1 MSPQAA
7 LRRPQRRRVGK
18 GAVAPCTPREDSMRT
33 SRSIALATLLS
44 LCLPVA
50 AMAEDKPLPA
60 AIAAPGETV
69 VLTAHA
75 VGLQLYQCKPGA
87 DGKLA
92 WAFTAPQATLTVD
105 GKVVGK
111 HGAGPSWELLDG
123 SGITAKAVANAPGA
137 TENDIPWLK
146 LEVTSHKGAGQLADV
161 TTVQRINTVGGVLK
175 GACDRERGEGMPYE
189 ADYVFLKK

>member
-1 MSPQAA
+1 
-7 LRRPQRRRVGK
+7 
-18 GAVAPCTPREDSMRT
+18 MRT
-33 SRSIALATLLS
+33 SQAIIIAALLVS
-44 LCLPVA
+44 CLPA
-50 AMAEDKPLPA
+50 GIMADDKPLPA
-60 AIAAPGETV
+60 AIAAPGEAV
-69 VLTAHA
+69 VLSVHA

-92 WAFTAPQATLTVD
+92 WTFTAPQATLTAD

-123 SGITAKAVANAPGA
+123 SLITAKAVGNAPGA

-146 LEVTSHKGAGQLADV
+146 LEVTSHKGAGQLDGV
-161 TTVQRINTVGGVLK
+161 TSVQRINTKGGVMK

-189 ADYVFLKK
+189 ADYVFLKKP

>member
-1 MSPQAA
+1 MASNDGESSVRASETVIFA
-7 LRRPQRRRVGK
+7 LLLT
-18 GAVAPCTPREDSMRT
+18 TPFT
-33 SRSIALATLLS
+33 
-44 LCLPVA
+44 
-50 AMAEDKPLPA
+50 AMADDKPLPP
-60 AIAAPGETV
+60 AIAASGETV

-105 GKVVGK
+105 GKVAGK
-111 HGAGPSWELLDG
+111 HGAGPTWDLLDG
-123 SGITAKAVANAPGA
+123 SGIAAKAVGNAPGA

-146 LEVTSHKGAGQLADV
+146 LEVTSHKGAGQLDGV
-161 TTVQRINTVGGVLK
+161 TTVQRINTKGGVMK

-189 ADYVFLKK
+189 ADYVFLKKS

>member
-1 MSPQAA
+1 M
-7 LRRPQRRRVGK
+7 RVSERLIL
-18 GAVAPCTPREDSMRT
+18 AMLLTTPLT
-33 SRSIALATLLS
+33 
-44 LCLPVA
+44 
-50 AMAEDKPLPA
+50 AMADDKPMPA

-69 VLTAHA
+69 VLAVHA
-75 VGLQLYQCKPGA
+75 VGLQLYACKPDA

-137 TENDIPWLK
+137 TDNDIPWLK
-146 LEVTSHKGAGQLADV
+146 LEVTSHKGAGQLDGV
-161 TTVQRINTVGGVLK
+161 TTVQRINTKGGVLK
-175 GACDRERGEGMPYE
+175 GSCDRENAGEGMPYE

>member
-1 MSPQAA
+1 MRISRIVLASLA
-7 LRRPQRRRVGK
+7 L
-18 GAVAPCTPREDSMRT
+18 
-33 SRSIALATLLS
+33 
-44 LCLPVA
+44 LCFPAA
-50 AMAEDKPLPA
+50 AMADDKPLPA
-60 AIAAPGETV
+60 AIAAPGETA
-69 VLTAHA
+69 VLTVHA

-92 WAFTAPQATLTVD
+92 WAFTAPQATLTAD

-111 HGAGPSWELLDG
+111 HGAGPTWELLDG

-146 LEVTSHKGAGQLADV
+146 LEVTSNKGTGQLAGV
-161 TTVQRINTVGGVLK
+161 TTVQRINTKGGVLK

-189 ADYVFLKK
+189 ADYVFLRKP